1 MTSRLVTLTLVVL
14 APLASLASLASGP
27 AARASASQDNG
38 KALYDANCMQC
49 HGVRGVPPRDM
60 KAALPKVATFNAAFI
75 ASRTDDSIT
84 KVLTRGKNDDMPSF
98 KGKLT
103 TTQMAIIA
111 KYVRVLASK

>member
-1 MTSRLVTLTLVVL
+1 MTSRLVTIALVVL
-14 APLASLASLASGP
+14 APLAPLASGP

-75 ASRTDDSIT
+75 ASRTDDSIV

>member
-1 MTSRLVTLTLVVL
+1 MTSRLVTIALVVL
-14 APLASLASLASGP
+14 APLATLGSGP
-27 AARASASQDNG
+27 AAGASAPQDNG

-60 KAALPKVATFNAAFI
+60 KAALPKVATFNATFI
-75 ASRTDDSIT
+75 ASRTDDSIV

-103 TTQMAIIA
+103 TAQMAIIA
-111 KYVRVLASK
+111 KYVRVLAAK